1 MNLFTVL
8 IRENSDADAEP
19 CLLGRY
25 LSRDEAIA
33 ACKRRV
39 DESLA
44 ELYAPEM
51 SAETLFQHFS
61 LFGEEAFV
69 IGMDFSSWDYAR
81 AQSATLAGASATP
94 DSLS

>member
-1 MNLFTVL
+1 MSLFTVL
-8 IRENSDADAEP
+8 VRENSDADAEP
-19 CLLGRY
+19 RLLGRY
-25 LSRDEAIA
+25 LSREEAIA

-44 ELYAPEM
+44 ELYTLGM

-69 IGMDFSSWDYAR
+69 AGQSFSSWDYAR
-81 AQSATLAGASATP
+81 AQSATLVGASATP

>member
-1 MNLFTVL
+1 MSLLTVL
-8 IRENSDADAEP
+8 VKENSDTDAEP
-19 CLLGRY
+19 RLLGRY
-25 LSRDEAIA
+25 LSCEEAIA

-44 ELYAPEM
+44 ELYTPGM

-69 IGMDFSSWDYAR
+69 AGVDFSSWDYAR
-81 AQSATLAGASATP
+81 SQSAAFAGVSVTRG
-94 DSLS
+94 SLS

>member
-1 MNLFTVL
+1 MSLFTVL

-19 CLLGRY
+19 RLLGRY
-25 LSRDEAIA
+25 LSREEAIA
-33 ACKRRV
+33 ACQRRV

-44 ELYAPEM
+44 ELYTPGM

-69 IGMDFSSWDYAR
+69 AGQSFSSWDYAR
-81 AQSATLAGASATP
+81 AQSAMLAGVSATR